1 MILMRVLTGV
11 SMHRLRVPLAV
22 TVLTI
27 AGFVVLASVLVSG
40 LLDKLAMDGAV
51 DRRRLLSSVLLYGA
65 GLNAAAWL
73 PALWRHYGA
82 YKARLLLG
90 GVSMAAVLLVLRLLA
105 PMVAPSVVLP
115 EFGQNASAR
124 YHHVIPPDATFY
136 YGTFEGKTVVVRTNE
151 DGLRSGYSRRSF
163 LRRGTRLAVLGD
175 SFTFGLGVR
184 DDKIWPAILERRLR
198 EEFPQSNVGVINA
211 GVNSYSPLLSLLQF
225 RGVVESYEPHVVMLM
240 IDATDVGDDW
250 RYSNELVAP
259 IESEMP
265 FGRSAPARPALS
277 PLEKLM
283 APARQQLASAARYPF
298 ELVVRRFLPL
308 GSAAEDETAYEPYRY
323 YDFRLEIGGTV
334 ESNRFFIYRHPP
346 DLTSQYFEACYSNV
360 FRLQEACRRIGA
372 ELVVVPVP
380 RFHHWNP
387 RECPDN
393 WEKRFYALDE
403 PFQHVYLEFFAERPK
418 RDGISVFPLIDAFRR
433 TGDFPL
439 VFRRDPHW
447 NERGHRLVAGAM
459 ADYLRENHA
468 YCFERSKTFRP

>member
-1 MILMRVLTGV
+1 LILMRVLTGV

-240 IDATDVGDDW
+240 IDATDVG
-250 RYSNELVAP
+250 V
-259 IESEMP
+259 
-265 FGRSAPARPALS
+265 
-277 PLEKLM
+277 